1 MSKSTKS
8 NRKKQAGSGQ
18 ASNRPKHRAPSDSL
32 IDLNSSADETPP
44 VTAPNKR
51 AKADSQIVMDLDPT
65 VAEGSTSTSPP
76 PPVQNI
82 VSPTVESAVQQE
94 SAASPIIQQ
103 TPENPPVDPVP
114 PTEDPITESVNQS
127 PPIEPNQEANNVD
140 MIVDQPPVDQPNFS
154 LNIGKIR
161 YTAWSPV
168 ESFSPLKLPISQLKN
183 KITGLIHDL
192 PGFITVKQGTR
203 ETKNHVVVEFND
215 KSGFDTLLR
224 NEFME
229 LPNSNF
235 TEFVPKSIS
244 CPEIDRQIIIRN
256 IPLFIHKSD
265 LEAHFSAAGKIKK
278 INMRTDGGF
287 ESAFI
292 TFDSIEP
299 MNVYRKTLWME
310 FIQLKSC
317 LRI

>member
-51 AKADSQIVMDLDPT
+51 AKADNQTVMDLDQV

-127 PPIEPNQEANNVD
+127 PPIEPNQEANNED
-140 MIVDQPPVDQPNFS
+140 MIVDRPLVDQPNFS

-161 YTAWSPV
+161 YTAWSSV

-192 PGFITVKQGTR
+192 PGFITVKQGRSRSEEHT
-203 ETKNHVVVEFND
+203 
-215 KSGFDTLLR
+215 S
-224 NEFME
+224 E
-229 LPNSNF
+229 LQS
-235 TEFVPKSIS
+235 
-244 CPEIDRQIIIRN
+244 
-256 IPLFIHKSD
+256 HSD
-265 LEAHFSAAGKIKK
+265 LVCRLLLEKK
-278 INMRTDGGF
+278 N
-287 ESAFI
+287 
-292 TFDSIEP
+292 
-299 MNVYRKTLWME
+299 K
-310 FIQLKSC
+310 KK
-317 LRI
+317 